1 MFRNV
6 PRILYLAP
14 VPYASMAQRPHHLVH
29 FLAHQV
35 KAEVVWV
42 EPMPSRLPRLND
54 LVLRLK
60 ETAQTHEGRQRI
72 PNVQVIPAPAFPAE
86 PLSDGL
92 VDLVTQRLTTQVM
105 SHGSFDHL
113 IIGKPSRLAI
123 RLAKQL
129 SLQSPGVEVT
139 WDIMDDMPAFHTGR
153 AAKRMQRQ
161 ADALWSVVDSVWVS
175 SSELLRLSTAA
186 LADRGSTVFPQLV
199 LNGIES
205 KRYLGQTR
213 SIARKGDGRSDHS
226 DHSDH
231 SAESW
236 RARLCLG
243 YVGSIAPWM
252 DWAQLSALAQ
262 ARPQDTI
269 ELIGPVHIP
278 VPILPPNIRL
288 LPAVDHAE
296 VPSVLEKFDWG
307 LIPFVNNRL
316 TRAVDPIK
324 YYEYRAAG
332 LPVLSTAFGEMR
344 ERTEPDGVWF
354 WDEALKRPRL
364 MDEVVA
370 VHQPVGAEWI
380 GAQDWSVRFGSHLPY
395 ILK

>member
-35 KAEVVWV
+35 KAAVVWV

-60 ETAQTHEGRQRI
+60 QTAQTHEGRQRI
-72 PNVQVIPAPAFPAE
+72 PNVQVVPAPAFPAE

-105 SHGSFDHL
+105 SHGPFDHL
-113 IIGKPSRLAI
+113 IIGKPSRLAV
-123 RLAKQL
+123 RLAKRL
-129 SLQSPGVEVT
+129 KLQSPGVEVT

-153 AAKRMQRQ
+153 AARRMQRQ

-186 LADRGSTVFPQLV
+186 LADRGSAVLPQLV

-226 DHSDH
+226 DHSV
-231 SAESW
+231 ESW
-236 RARLCLG
+236 RAGLCLG

-262 ARPQDTI
+262 ARPRDTI
-269 ELIGPVHIP
+269 ELIGPVHTP
-278 VPILPPNIRL
+278 VPTLPPNIRL

-370 VHQPVGAEWI
+370 VHQPVGPEWI

>member
-1 MFRNV
+1 V
-6 PRILYLAP
+6 
-14 VPYASMAQRPHHLVH
+14 
-29 FLAHQV
+29 
-35 KAEVVWV
+35 
-42 EPMPSRLPRLND
+42 LPR
-54 LVLRLK
+54 
-60 ETAQTHEGRQRI
+60 
-72 PNVQVIPAPAFPAE
+72 
-86 PLSDGL
+86 
-92 VDLVTQRLTTQVM
+92 
-105 SHGSFDHL
+105 
-113 IIGKPSRLAI
+113 
-123 RLAKQL
+123 
-129 SLQSPGVEVT
+129 
-139 WDIMDDMPAFHTGR
+139 
-153 AAKRMQRQ
+153 
-161 ADALWSVVDSVWVS
+161 
-175 SSELLRLSTAA
+175 
-186 LADRGSTVFPQLV
+186 LV

-213 SIARKGDGRSDHS
+213 SIARKGGGRSDHS
-226 DHSDH
+226 DHSV
-231 SAESW
+231 ESW
-236 RARLCLG
+236 RAGLCLG

-262 ARPQDTI
+262 ARPRDTI
-269 ELIGPVHIP
+269 ELIGPVHTP
-278 VPILPPNIRL
+278 VPTLPPNIRL

-370 VHQPVGAEWI
+370 VHQPVGPEWI